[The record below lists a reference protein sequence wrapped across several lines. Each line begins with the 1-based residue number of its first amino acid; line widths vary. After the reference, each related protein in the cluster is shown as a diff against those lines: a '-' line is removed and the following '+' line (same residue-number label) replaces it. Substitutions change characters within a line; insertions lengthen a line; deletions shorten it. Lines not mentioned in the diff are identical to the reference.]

1 MYMDLTNVFKVIKL
15 DISDYNIL
23 VLNDVMRMFIIQLV
37 VQILFVLRHDDVE
50 LFSNVFLENTLF
62 WLVISFFLFRL
73 FDIWKPLGIKFF
85 DRKHGAFNVM
95 IDDAIAGFYS
105 AFLVIFLSTFFQ

>member
-1 MYMDLTNVFKVIKL
+1 MYITMYMDLTNVFKVIKL

-62 WLVISFFLFRL
+62 IL
-73 FDIWKPLGIKFF
+73 LGVF
-85 DRKHGAFNVM
+85 V
-95 IDDAIAGFYS
+95 YW
-105 AFLVIFLSTFFQ
+105 VIFNNVIIFTNKTSDNNIDMNDYYQNVYNLF